1 MRELNPENEFTNAY
15 NGSGS
20 TDKWWK
26 ELAELKVKTVF
37 GIDDYRIPRVIQN
50 KH

>member
-1 MRELNPENEFTNAY
+1 MHT

-37 GIDDYRIPRVIQN
+37 VHGLDTPCYTE
-50 KH
+50 